1 MSTIRIIQPVRL
13 DGFNSLTD
21 VEAVQTVLNKSQ
33 RLISLT
39 QALIMDG
46 RLNPRPESSK
56 TIAAIKLFQSKVLN
70 MVRPDGEIDPNG
82 RTHRKMNEKLTG
94 EAEIPGIK
102 ANPQIVEYF
111 KASKFWGSDDSGGQN
126 AWCGSFVAW
135 VMQQNKMEPVKNA
148 FRAKEWASFG
158 KPLDKPVFGAIGI
171 KSRKGGGHVAF
182 VVGQSADG
190 NYLYMLGGNQSNSV
204 NVAKYKK
211 ELWDDFV
218 VPANFDPSSAS
229 LPIYTQKASVAGSEA

>member
-102 ANPQIVEYF
+102 ANPQILEYF
-111 KASKFWGSDDSGGQN
+111 KASKFWGSDDGGGQN